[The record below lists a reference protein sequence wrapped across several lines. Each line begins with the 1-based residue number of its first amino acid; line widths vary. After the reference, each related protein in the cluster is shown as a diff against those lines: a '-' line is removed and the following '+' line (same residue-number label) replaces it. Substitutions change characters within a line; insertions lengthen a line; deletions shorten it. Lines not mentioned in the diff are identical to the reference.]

1 MRRFILYIAF
11 SVVAVVSFCQCKDNS
26 ADCLG
31 GHKFVDLGLSVL
43 WADCNVGADK
53 STDFGNWYAWGETK
67 SKEWDDWHTY
77 LADIGGEIS
86 SYKDCGTDKDPLKS
100 YVAPNA
106 TSIASTKYDVASVKW
121 SEVWRTPTK
130 TEFDELIEKCTFEWT
145 TKDGVRGGLVTGPN
159 GNSIFLPA
167 GHDKD
172 MSSMGYEWPYCYYWT
187 STPNEDYSYCAW
199 YFYFNYKHKQNM
211 NYYDRFTGL
220 LVRPVT
226 ARP

>member
-11 SVVAVVSFCQCKDNS
+11 SVMTVVSFCQCKDSS
-26 ADCLG
+26 ADCIC
-31 GHKFVDLGLSVL
+31 GHKYVDLGLSVL
-43 WADCNVGADK
+43 WAECNVGADK

-172 MSSMGYEWPYCYYWT
+172 MSSMGYNWPYCYYWT
-187 STPNEDYSYCAW
+187 STPNEDYSYCAGTSTSIISIS
-199 YFYFNYKHKQNM
+199 KI
-211 NYYDRFTGL
+211 
-220 LVRPVT
+220 
-226 ARP
+226 